1 MENMHEALLR
11 LIAEKARIDR
21 RHSKIEKCERIKAG
35 IKRIFSRLFE
45 WTNL

>member
-11 LIAEKARIDR
+11 LMAEKERIDR
-21 RHSKIEKCERIKAG
+21 RRRKIEKRERNKARIK
-35 IKRIFSRLFE
+35 KIFSRLFE

>member
-11 LIAEKARIDR
+11 LIEQKERIDR
-21 RHSKIEKCERIKAG
+21 RRRKIEKCERIKAG